1 MRSLIVFDCASD
13 RLVATLDAAPGTTGV
28 LIVSGGNEVR
38 TGPHRGMA
46 ALAQRFAALGISVFR
61 FDRRGVGDSSGENR
75 GWAASGPDL
84 EAAAAAFRRAQPL
97 LTRVVGFGNCDAAT
111 ALALFGREAGLD
123 ALILTNP
130 WLGSDDPL
138 PPPAALRR
146 HYLRRIA
153 SPRSWRI
160 PDVRKLAAGLRRSLS
175 RTPAEPLA
183 AQVAA
188 GIAALPT
195 TIILARA
202 DRTAQQFAA
211 ALPAVGTV
219 SIETASHSFAD
230 AAPALDAAIR
240 SALTM

>member
-13 RLVATLDAAPGTTGV
+13 QLVATLDAAPGTTGV

-38 TGPHRGMA
+38 AGPHRGMA
-46 ALAQRFAALGISVFR
+46 AFAQRLATLGIPVFR

-84 EAAAAAFRRAQPL
+84 EAAAATFRRAQPL

-160 PDVRKLAAGLRRSLS
+160 PDMGKLAAGLRRSLS
-175 RTPAEPLA
+175 PTPAEPFA

-195 TIILARA
+195 TIILART

-211 ALPAVGTV
+211 ALPDVGTV

-230 AAPALDAAIR
+230 AGPALDAAIR